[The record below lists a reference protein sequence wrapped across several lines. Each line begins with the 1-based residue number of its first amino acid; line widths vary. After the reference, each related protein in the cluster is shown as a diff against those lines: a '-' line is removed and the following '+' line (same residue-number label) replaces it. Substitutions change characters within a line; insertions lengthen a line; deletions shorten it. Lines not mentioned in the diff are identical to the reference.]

1 MAGSA
6 EGTVI
11 ACHTKDE
18 FDAQLAKAYEADK
31 LVVID
36 FMSPRRGP
44 CQAIAPVFA
53 ECAKEY
59 PTKAVFLK
67 VDIHELEEVANRYNI
82 QGTPTF
88 FFIRYNVTLESF
100 FGAYPD
106 KLRNTVKEFIDSPL
120 ASASS
125 A

>member
-1 MAGSA
+1 L
-6 EGTVI
+6 
-11 ACHTKDE
+11 
-18 FDAQLAKAYEADK
+18 FDDVQ
-31 LVVID
+31 
-36 FMSPRRGP
+36 
-44 CQAIAPVFA
+44 
-53 ECAKEY
+53 
-59 PTKAVFLK
+59 
-67 VDIHELEEVANRYNI
+67 EVASRYNI